1 MAYLCIGK
9 YAKTPYYVESF
20 FLNIYSAE
28 ELCYYLYE
36 NAYLLDEEI
45 MESRLCDFIENEL
58 GLTELARKLSGLIR
72 AGASLCAFVST
83 ILEDCY
89 YCSREELKK
98 IETSLRTNSE
108 LGIVEKRKARGDYLL
123 SVEKYVLAIEEYNL
137 AIHNT
142 DKEYTKEFLARI
154 YYNLAVAY
162 SKLFLFEIAARYFEK
177 SYQFSPEEDTQKSY
191 LMAKKLSASGKE
203 NMDMEE
209 EQDFPE
215 SESADFRMY
224 VNARNAKQEGKIS
237 QYYEI
242 LNQLITKWKQ
252 EYRKS
257 TSVE

>member
-9 YAKTPYYVESF
+9 YAKTPYNIDNF

-45 MESRLCDFIENEL
+45 MNGRLCDFVENEL
-58 GLTELARKLSGLIR
+58 ELTELGRKLSGLIR

-98 IETSLRTNSE
+98 IESSLRTNSE

-123 SVEKYVLAIEEYNL
+123 GVDKYVLAIEEYNL
-137 AIHNT
+137 AIYNA
-142 DKEYTKEFLARI
+142 DKESAKEFLAKT
-154 YYNLAVAY
+154 YHNLAVAY
-162 SKLFLFEIAARYFEK
+162 SKLFLFEIAARYFGE
-177 SYQFSPEEDTQKSY
+177 SYQILQDEDTYASY
-191 LMAKKLSASGKE
+191 VMAKKMSASGKE
-203 NMDMEE
+203 NDEAEDEQSFYEDM
-209 EQDFPE
+209 P
-215 SESADFRMY
+215 ADYKIY
-224 VNARNAKQEGKIS
+224 VNAQNAKQEGKIS
-237 QYYEI
+237 EHYEI

-257 TSVE
+257 TSIE